1 MNDLVLNAMRL
12 AEFAHRGHLRK
23 APAGEDRPVYFLHL
37 SEVAWMLGEAGC
49 SEETIAAGFLHDV
62 IEDCEGWD
70 KARLA
75 AEIKNDTVSEL
86 VYWVTEPGKDG
97 LNNKG
102 NEAPWEERNADYI
115 KKLASAPN
123 DAVAISCADK
133 TSNLRDMVRLSDK
146 GHALDD
152 FLSRGYPV
160 QMKKFAA
167 LDELFENRVPDRLLV
182 QYRNVLELFRAIKPN
197 A

>member
-1 MNDLVLNAMRL
+1 
-12 AEFAHRGHLRK
+12 
-23 APAGEDRPVYFLHL
+23 
-37 SEVAWMLGEAGC
+37 MLGEAGC
-49 SEETIAAGFLHDV
+49 SEETIATGFLHDV